1 METPRSE
8 GYLLTIRQQMETLS
22 QLTRRR
28 RATRQ
33 KRAKEKGNAYGLAE
47 ILQDRP

>member
-1 METPRSE
+1 MEAPKSE

-28 RATRQ
+28 ATLQ
-33 KRAKEKGNAYGLAE
+33 KRAREKGNAYGLAE